1 MLDERTR
8 NILTA
13 VRDAAMEKGIKATFV
28 LHRENSHLLRIGNN
42 SVSLSTTEV
51 LSRLDVEVINGRKQ
65 GSHTHMGMIDSEEVV
80 RDSLDISVRK
90 AGVAM
95 DKDYQPPVT
104 VIEGGFDEEMQF
116 DRALEQLNPSVK
128 ASAFSRIIEE
138 IGQQYNFSG
147 SWSSGSTEQ
156 YLISTE
162 NVNEAYNI
170 CTDFKF
176 TVVLKHPELKWE
188 LMHTQTGWRA
198 EDFDVDKTIGYFRQ
212 LLPVFEDNTGF
223 EVEPGDYTVLFG
235 SEAISEIVGM
245 ALWTGLNGRGW
256 EEKMGWTAQNSLGDE
271 ILGGNISLTDDPDD
285 ANTFRFGFDLA
296 GKRRKRFPL
305 VENGRLSNLMYDC
318 NSAAKYGKKPT
329 GHDIGSVS
337 FAMSP
342 GDGPSDPLDAVK
354 DMGRVMYIPALH
366 YMNLPNRSKGIFTAS
381 SRFSA
386 VLIEDGKVIRPIFS
400 SRITDTF
407 QNILCNVRVLSSE
420 LESVNGSNTYGRRA
434 PVAMSV
440 PVYLVAEGVKITD
453 CADSF

>member
-13 VRDAAMEKGIKATFV
+13 VRDDATENGIKATFV

-51 LSRLDVEVINGRKQ
+51 LSRLDIEVINGRKQ
-65 GSHTHMGMIDSEEVV
+65 GSHTHLGMIDSEEVV
-80 RDSLDISVRK
+80 RDALDISVRK
-90 AGVAM
+90 ARVAM
-95 DKDYQPPVT
+95 DKDYQPPAT
-104 VIEGGFDEEMQF
+104 VIEDDFDEGMQF
-116 DRALEQLNPSVK
+116 DRALEQLDPSVK
-128 ASAFSRIIEE
+128 TGAFSRIIEE

-162 NVNEAYNI
+162 NRNEAYNI
-170 CTDFKF
+170 CSDFRF

-198 EDFDVDKTIGYFRQ
+198 EDFDVAKTIEYFRQ

-256 EEKMGWTAQNSLGDE
+256 EEKMGWTAQNSPGDE
-271 ILGGNISLTDDPDD
+271 ILGGNITLTDDPND
-285 ANTFRFGFDLA
+285 ANTFRFGFDLS

-305 VENGRLSNLMYDC
+305 VENGRLLNLMYDS

-329 GHDIGSVS
+329 GHDIGSTS
-337 FAMSP
+337 YAMSP

-386 VLIEDGKVIRPIFS
+386 VLIEDGKIVRPIFS

-407 QNILCNVRVLSSE
+407 QNILCNVRVISSG

-440 PVYLVAEGVKITD
+440 PGYLVAEGVKITD